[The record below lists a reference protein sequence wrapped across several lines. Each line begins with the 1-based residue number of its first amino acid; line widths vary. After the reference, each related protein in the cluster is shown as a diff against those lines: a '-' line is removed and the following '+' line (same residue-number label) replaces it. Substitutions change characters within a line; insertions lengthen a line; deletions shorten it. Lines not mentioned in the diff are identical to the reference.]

1 MMAGPPAWCVLPSG
15 RFSVLFTAST
25 SEIRLDIPED
35 DIADPE
41 LTILI
46 PSLNERL
53 SIAEFI
59 GWCRIGLRQAN
70 IAGEILIVDS
80 STDET
85 PDIALS
91 MGARVLRTP
100 KRGLGRAYID
110 AIPYIRGKYVLM
122 GDADC
127 TYDFRQIEEFVR
139 QFRAGYEF
147 VMGSRFKGS
156 IKPGSMP
163 ALHRY
168 FGTPVTTAILNVL
181 YGTHFS
187 DIHCGMR
194 GISTAAL
201 RRIDLESQSWEYAS
215 EMVLKSVRLRLK
227 TVEAPVRFLKDPE
240 GRLSHMKR
248 NGWLEPWRAGWM
260 NLKAMFLYGADFFL
274 LRPGLL
280 LLALGLLLSLPATF
294 GPVSAGPLVLSM
306 NWMMLGLMLSVLGLQ
321 SFYLGCIVQ
330 TMYNFSPRSAA
341 HWLRLF
347 AYNRAM
353 AVSGG
358 LIAAG
363 LGLCAPLCAQYIR
376 LGLRLPAVS
385 GRPNH
390 LAIAGLL
397 LSISGFLTFS
407 NTLVIHAI
415 GLRAKPR
422 LLSAEE
428 SLPECRKIAS

>member
-1 MMAGPPAWCVLPSG
+1 
-15 RFSVLFTAST
+15 
-25 SEIRLDIPED
+25 
-35 DIADPE
+35 
-41 LTILI
+41 
-46 PSLNERL
+46 
-53 SIAEFI
+53 
-59 GWCRIGLRQAN
+59 
-70 IAGEILIVDS
+70 
-80 STDET
+80 
-85 PDIALS
+85 
-91 MGARVLRTP
+91 
-100 KRGLGRAYID
+100 
-110 AIPYIRGKYVLM
+110 
-122 GDADC
+122 
-127 TYDFRQIEEFVR
+127 
-139 QFRAGYEF
+139 
-147 VMGSRFKGS
+147 
-156 IKPGSMP
+156 
-163 ALHRY
+163 
-168 FGTPVTTAILNVL
+168 
-181 YGTHFS
+181 
-187 DIHCGMR
+187 
-194 GISTAAL
+194 
-201 RRIDLESQSWEYAS
+201 
-215 EMVLKSVRLRLK
+215 MVLKSVRLRLK

-306 NWMMLGLMLSVLGLQ
+306 NWMMLGLTLSVLGLQ

-341 HWLRLF
+341 HWPRLF